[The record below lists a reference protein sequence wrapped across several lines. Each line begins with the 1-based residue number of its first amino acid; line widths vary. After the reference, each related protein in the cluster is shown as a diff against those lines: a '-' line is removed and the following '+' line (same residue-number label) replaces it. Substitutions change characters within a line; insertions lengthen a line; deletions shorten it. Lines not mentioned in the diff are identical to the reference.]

1 MSTKRITLIALFSA
15 ILCVLG
21 PLSIPIGPISFSLT
35 PFGVCLAAYV
45 LGMRDGVISCLIYL
59 LIGAIGLPVFSGF
72 QGGLIKLLGPTG
84 GYLIGFIFL
93 SLCTGVVAQYAQNNI
108 SLEFLGMIIGLFLC
122 YLLGT
127 LWLSHQMHLGF
138 FKALSVGVIPFIIP
152 DLIKLILARSIGIKI
167 KKINGGT
174 TV

>member
-1 MSTKRITLIALFSA
+1 
-15 ILCVLG
+15 
-21 PLSIPIGPISFSLT
+21 
-35 PFGVCLAAYV
+35 
-45 LGMRDGVISCLIYL
+45 
-59 LIGAIGLPVFSGF
+59 FSGF

-167 KKINGGT
+167 KKINGDT